1 MRHWHRGLATG
12 VAGLM
17 MAGTLGVGAASPVQA
32 TGNGPGNGQG
42 NGTGSGPGS
51 GDEGSIVGLASGTLT
66 ASQRT
71 RLAAMADEEKLAL
84 DVYRAL
90 AAKFPSSPV
99 FARIAKSEERHL
111 DLVRQLLRRYR
122 IADPTADK
130 PAGQYGLARTR
141 ALYLKLMG
149 SASTTSA
156 AYAAGRAIE
165 RDDLAELGKAGVG
178 VTAPDVKAVYK
189 TLTTGS
195 QRHLKAFNG

>member
-1 MRHWHRGLATG
+1 MTTWQRGLATG

-17 MAGTLGVGAASPVQA
+17 MAGALGVGAASPVQA
-32 TGNGPGNGQG
+32 TGNGPGNGPG
-42 NGTGSGPGS
+42 NGAGSGPGS

-90 AAKFPSSPV
+90 ATKFPSSPV

-122 IADPTADK
+122 IADPTAGK
-130 PAGQYGLARTR
+130 SAGQYGLTRTR
-141 ALYLKLMG
+141 ALYLRLMG
-149 SASTTSA
+149 SASTASA

-165 RDDLAELGKAGVG
+165 RDDLAELAKATVG
-178 VTAPDVKAVYK
+178 VTAPDVKSVYK